1 MRAIRRIS
9 RLRCAYVSYLLYREN
24 CDFRAA
30 LWCSYFP
37 VALEYHDAR
46 GVGFAADSILGGVS
60 FVAHSCLPNLR
71 RLHQVQ
77 LALDS
82 LRPTRPPGKRPVNR
96 GKDACALYEIRV
108 ICG

>member
-9 RLRCAYVSYLLYREN
+9 RLRCAHVSYLLYRDN

-60 FVAHSCLPNLR
+60 FVAHSSLPNLP

-82 LRPTRPPGKRPVNR
+82 LPPTNPPTTAPLHHRHAP
-96 GKDACALYEIRV
+96 LTL
-108 ICG
+108 